1 MHPQGIIREAFL
13 GGGAP
18 GAERTRGHRG
28 LDLGVLNIR
37 PSRIPANF
45 RAGMLSL
52 DFEEGSGLGLD
63 HVVSGFG
70 VVLVP
75 AAVPSL
81 PALGPWAPPAERG
94 PR

>member
-1 MHPQGIIREAFL
+1 MTPRAGFRSAQYS
-13 GGGAP
+13 
-18 GAERTRGHRG
+18 AEQDPRK
-28 LDLGVLNIR
+28 
-37 PSRIPANF
+37 F

-75 AAVPSL
+75 RGSTVFTCIGALATPCRTGPSL
-81 PALGPWAPPAERG
+81 ESIYRVSLTADLCEG
-94 PR
+94 